1 VCLFF
6 FLATPQAALC
16 MTWLGD
22 KIHNIR
28 EAAVINLAELA
39 KTFGPQWAAE
49 QVLPKIVALYGHSHF
64 LYRLTSVAS
73 LHALTAQ
80 VDQNVFETVIL
91 PTALKTAE
99 DPVPNIRIRVAT
111 VLGII
116 GQKCANKSQCEST
129 VKPVLTRMMQDSDR
143 DVKYFA
149 EKSIGALDTYFA
161 SKV

>member
-1 VCLFF
+1 V
-6 FLATPQAALC
+6 
-16 MTWLGD
+16 
-22 KIHNIR
+22 
-28 EAAVINLAELA
+28 
-39 KTFGPQWAAE
+39 
-49 QVLPKIVALYGHSHF
+49 Y
-64 LYRLTSVAS
+64 
-73 LHALTAQ
+73 
-80 VDQNVFETVIL
+80 QNVFETVIL
-91 PTALKTAE
+91 PTDLKTAE